1 MKKLTQK
8 AAQVFLKLIEGL
20 NEPGDSKKIDN
31 TNGAFMPVHVE
42 LLRKTTQPV
51 GFVFSVAHY
60 YESNGDLVCDPDMT
74 FLFLS
79 AGTIIPMT
87 FEQGGLIYQ
96 EAATL
101 EDGKLL
107 VKESQQRD
115 ITSFANDWMKNIKE
129 QQRL

>member
-8 AAQVFLKLIEGL
+8 AAQVFLKLIENL

-31 TNGAFMPVHVE
+31 SNGAFMAVHVE
-42 LLRKTTQPV
+42 MLRKIEEPFGYV
-51 GFVFSVAHY
+51 YSVAHY

-79 AGTIIPMT
+79 AGTIIPLT
-87 FEQGGLIYQ
+87 FEQGGMMYQ

-107 VKESQQRD
+107 VKESQQKD
-115 ITSFANDWMKNIKE
+115 ITNFANHWLSNIKE
-129 QQRL
+129 QQGL

>member
-20 NEPGDSKKIDN
+20 NEVGDSKKIDN
-31 TNGAFMPVHVE
+31 CHGTFMAVHVE
-42 LLRKTTQPV
+42 MIRKTTQPV
-51 GFVFSVAHY
+51 GFVYSVAHY

-79 AGTIIPMT
+79 AGTIIPLT
-87 FEQGGLIYQ
+87 FEQGGILYQ

-107 VKESQQRD
+107 VKESQQKD
-115 ITSFANDWMKNIKE
+115 ITSFANDWMSNIKE
-129 QQRL
+129 QQKL